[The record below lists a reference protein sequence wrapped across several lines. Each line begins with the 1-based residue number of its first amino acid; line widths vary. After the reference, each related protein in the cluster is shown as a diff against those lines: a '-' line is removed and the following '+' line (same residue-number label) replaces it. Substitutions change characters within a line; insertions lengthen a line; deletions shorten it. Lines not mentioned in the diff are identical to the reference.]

1 MKPQVFV
8 VEGKND
14 IAKLKRL
21 YPNIN
26 VVGVNGSETN
36 QDTIDYLKTI
46 NNTHEIILCMDPDYP
61 GKQIR
66 TKLENELNNVSHIFF
81 NRKTAK
87 SKNKKKIGLEHIDDE
102 ILKAEINNIIK
113 FSEGVN
119 NLEINDLFDLKLIGH
134 KNSKEKR
141 LKLTNYL
148 KIDNCNGKRLL
159 NRLNSLGIAKDKLN
173 EIVINL

>member
-1 MKPQVFV
+1 MKPQIFV

-46 NNTHEIILCMDPDYP
+46 NKTHEIILCMDPDYP

-66 TKLENELNNVSHIFF
+66 TKLEKELNNVSHVFF
-81 NRKTAK
+81 DRNSAK
-87 SKNKKKIGLEHIDDE
+87 SKNHKKIGLEHIDDE
-102 ILKAEINNIIK
+102 ILKKEINNIIK
-113 FSEGVN
+113 FSSIN
-119 NLEINDLFDLKLIGH
+119 NEFEYSDLFELELVGH
-134 KNSKEKR
+134 NNSKEKR

-148 KIDNCNGKRLL
+148 KIDNCNGKRLF
-159 NRLNSLGIAKDKLN
+159 NRLNSLGITKEELTK
-173 EIVINL
+173 IVTSI

>member
-1 MKPQVFV
+1 MKSQIFV

-36 QDTIDYLKTI
+36 EDTINYLKTI
-46 NNTHEIILCMDPDYP
+46 NKTHEIILCMDPDYP

-66 TKLENELNNVSHIFF
+66 TKLENELENVSHIFF
-81 NRKTAK
+81 NPKTAK
-87 SKNKKKIGLEHIDDE
+87 SRNNKKIGLEHIDDD
-102 ILKAEINNIIK
+102 ILKLEINNIIK
-113 FSEGVN
+113 FSNINN
-119 NLEINDLFDLKLIGH
+119 NLQYNDLFELELIGH
-134 KNSKEKR
+134 NNSKEKR

-159 NRLNSLGIAKDKLN
+159 NRLNSLGITKDQLK
-173 EIVINL
+173 EIVTNI

>member
-1 MKPQVFV
+1 MKSQIFV

-66 TKLENELNNVSHIFF
+66 TKLEKELENVSHVFF
-81 NRKTAK
+81 KRSIAR
-87 SKNKKKIGLEHIDDE
+87 SKNNKKIGLEHIDDE
-102 ILKAEINNIIK
+102 ILRLELNNIIRFNK
-113 FSEGVN
+113 N
-119 NLEINDLFDLKLIGH
+119 NNSLKLNDLLEFKLVGYN
-134 KNSKEKR
+134 NSKEKR

-159 NRLNSLGIAKDKLN
+159 NRLNSLGIRKDELKK
-173 EIVINL
+173 IVANM